1 MINKGQ
7 ALKLLIGLDLF
18 SVADVI
24 GHNFSVHIEKRG
36 AAMTPQKIRCGL
48 GEILFSVSRKAVIMG
63 TDNNILLLYLYCFLD
78 AL

>member
-36 AAMTPQKIRCGL
+36 AAMTPQKL
-48 GEILFSVSRKAVIMG
+48 GV
-63 TDNNILLLYLYCFLD
+63 D
-78 AL
+78 